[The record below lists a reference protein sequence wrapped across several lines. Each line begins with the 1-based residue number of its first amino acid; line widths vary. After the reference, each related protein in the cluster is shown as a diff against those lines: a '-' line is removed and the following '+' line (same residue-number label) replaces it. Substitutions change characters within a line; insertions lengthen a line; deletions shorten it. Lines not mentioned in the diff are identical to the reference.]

1 VRLTAAAGVLAA
13 VAAVAGIAGVG
24 CRGRAR
30 ELLMPVDASMPAPP
44 EPTEEP
50 RQVHYT
56 LTAPDAVTFDWRGN
70 DATIR
75 FWAKDTAPRTVQAR
89 RPVPLPWSSPGPWQ
103 EAVLDGLRP
112 GVEYTY
118 EVGHPVW
125 PQPLS
130 FRAPSAPG
138 AVDFTFAAVG
148 DLGASTNSPAT
159 AIVSRMIAR
168 ADPLFVIGL
177 GDLTYADDGNQAD
190 VDRHF
195 DDVMAWSRRAA
206 YMPLW
211 GNHEWDS
218 NRDDLANYKGRF
230 ALPHAAASPGAPAAG
245 CCGKDWYWFDQGA
258 VRFIVYPEPY
268 TKETWSDW
276 ALKAEP
282 LFVEAE
288 ADPALR
294 YIVTAGHR
302 PAYSSGHHGGDPRLR
317 AILDGFGKR
326 FGKYVLNLAGHAH
339 AYERTKPQAH
349 VVHITAGIGGG
360 ALEHASTACLWADC
374 KPPAYSAF
382 RAIHHGFVK
391 LQVKADGI
399 MLEAICAGALP
410 AEDSIRCPDGEI
422 MDEALIPPGR

>member
-1 VRLTAAAGVLAA
+1 VRVTAVAGAIAVVAAA
-13 VAAVAGIAGVG
+13 VAVSG
-24 CRGRAR
+24 CKGRAR
-30 ELLMPVDASMPAPP
+30 DLLMPVDASMPAPP

-50 RQVHYT
+50 HQVHYT
-56 LTAPDAVTFDWRGN
+56 FTAPDAVTFDWRGS
-70 DATIR
+70 DATVR
-75 FWAKDTAPRTVQAR
+75 FWAKNIEPRTVQAR
-89 RPVPLPWSSPGPWQ
+89 RPVPLPWSSSGPWQ

-118 EVGHPVW
+118 EVGHPVR
-125 PQPLS
+125 PQTLS
-130 FRAPSAPG
+130 FRAPPAAG
-138 AVDFTFAAVG
+138 AIGFTFAAVG
-148 DLGASTNSPAT
+148 DMGASTTWPSA

-168 ADPLFVIGL
+168 ADPSFVIGL
-177 GDLTYADDGNQAD
+177 GDLTYADDGTQAD
-190 VDRHF
+190 ADRHF

-211 GNHEWDS
+211 GNHEWES
-218 NRDDLANYKGRF
+218 SRDDLANYKGRF

-268 TKETWSDW
+268 TKETWPDW
-276 ALKAEP
+276 ALKVEP
-282 LFVEAE
+282 LFAEAE
-288 ADPALR
+288 ADPELS

-302 PAYSSGHHGGDPRLR
+302 PAYSSGHHGGDPQLR

-349 VVHITAGIGGG
+349 VVHVTAGIGGG
-360 ALEHASTACLWADC
+360 ALEHAATKCLWADC
-374 KPPAYSAF
+374 KAPAYSAF
-382 RAIHHGFVK
+382 RAIHHGFLK

-399 MLEAICAGALP
+399 TLEAICAGALP
-410 AEDSIRCPDGEI
+410 AEDDIHCADGEI
-422 MDEALIPPGR
+422 MDETLIPPGR